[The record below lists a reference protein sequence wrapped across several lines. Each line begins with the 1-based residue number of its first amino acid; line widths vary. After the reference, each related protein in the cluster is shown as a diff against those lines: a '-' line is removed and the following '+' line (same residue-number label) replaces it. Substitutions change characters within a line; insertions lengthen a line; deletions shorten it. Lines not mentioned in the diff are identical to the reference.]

1 MASSCRE
8 PVQAY
13 LYTLRVWHVRN
24 IEPCFAEQFPLLRH
38 LKLVNLDL
46 VRDPTYLH
54 RGLIPISTRLES
66 LSLSDTRLANHN
78 DDLAS
83 CLLDLPWPKLQHLD
97 VPADADFLERTHAI
111 MQPEMFPVL
120 VSLDSGGWHKG
131 RNVALLD
138 ELLDMKCLRALQ
150 RVEQRHRGQC
160 MPVEF
165 RCRDLEGTGRV
176 MRLLQRLR
184 GMEALRLVITGSSVN
199 AEVAG
204 NWTLLVDGRGFPY
217 LRQLIVVTSHL
228 LWLPIFRALG
238 DERAYAP
245 RLEDLTVE
253 CDTSAIYRHQ
263 HELIMAPGSLASL
276 RSLTIKADVP
286 ASNLRAILGGGSGE
300 GNQKRVGGSGGGGR
314 RTCARL
320 EHLAFVGKHTRFTT
334 LGLFKLLAEGRQEGG
349 MEEDGMEAAGTV
361 DFSPPWLPNLKTL
374 AVHCDYDDQNDR
386 EGVRLRDG
394 LARLQA
400 LEQLNICLRHMDVF
414 FIRFMELREMGALP
428 RLRILRTPARPPITH
443 LSRVAHLLVLRWLK
457 TEREGVARELKL
469 LDFPME
475 GLQPPALWSA
485 ICDVF
490 PAHDTIEM

>member
-1 MASSCRE
+1 MVPRDSLPALPS
-8 PVQAY
+8 
-13 LYTLRVWHVRN
+13 
-24 IEPCFAEQFPLLRH
+24 RH
-38 LKLVNLDL
+38 LGLVSADHAELA
-46 VRDPTYLH
+46 P
-54 RGLIPISTRLES
+54 GLFDE
-66 LSLSDTRLANHN
+66 LA
-78 DDLAS
+78 DACS
-83 CLLDLPWPKLQHLD
+83 QHLD
-97 VPADADFLERTHAI
+97 IPADADFLERTYAI

-131 RNVALLD
+131 RNVTLLD
-138 ELLDMKCLRALQ
+138 ELLDRKCLPALQ

-176 MRLLQRLR
+176 MRLLHRLR

-204 NWTLLVDGRGFPY
+204 NWTLLVDGKGFPY

-228 LWLPIFRALG
+228 LWLPLFRALG

-245 RLEDLTVE
+245 RLEELTVE

-286 ASNLRAILGGGSGE
+286 ASNLRAILGGGGGD
-300 GNQKRVGGSGGGGR
+300 GNQKRNGGSGGGGR

-320 EHLAFVGKHTRFTT
+320 EHLAFVGKHTSFTT

-374 AVHCDYDDQNDR
+374 AVHCDYEDQNDR

-400 LEQLNICLRHMDVF
+400 LEQLNIRLRHMDVF
-414 FIRFMELREMGALP
+414 FIRFMELRERLGLP

-475 GLQPPALWSA
+475 GLQPPALWRA